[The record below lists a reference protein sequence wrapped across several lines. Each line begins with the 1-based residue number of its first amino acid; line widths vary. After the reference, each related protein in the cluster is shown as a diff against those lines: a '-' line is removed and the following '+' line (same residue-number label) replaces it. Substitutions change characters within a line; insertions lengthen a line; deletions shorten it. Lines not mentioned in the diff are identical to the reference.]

1 MAVPPSA
8 LCLSPLDP
16 TAIPIRFTRSVCK
29 FFRKRQGVVH
39 KTAEQAEH
47 DQCKQTAPH
56 PCYFDWTCYSV
67 TRCEMNPVFKH
78 AKSSGERKKNK
89 SNQLFPKNKQNKL
102 VREPFQLSGDSWA
115 RRGRSMPAR
124 SGEVPVSDRPTAE
137 VCGLLG

>member
-1 MAVPPSA
+1 MAIPPSA

-78 AKSSGERKKNK
+78 AKSSGERKKTNQTNCSQKINK
-89 SNQLFPKNKQNKL
+89 TNLS
-102 VREPFQLSGDSWA
+102 VSPFSCLATAGLEEEDPCP
-115 RRGRSMPAR
+115 RGVERS
-124 SGEVPVSDRPTAE
+124 
-137 VCGLLG
+137 L